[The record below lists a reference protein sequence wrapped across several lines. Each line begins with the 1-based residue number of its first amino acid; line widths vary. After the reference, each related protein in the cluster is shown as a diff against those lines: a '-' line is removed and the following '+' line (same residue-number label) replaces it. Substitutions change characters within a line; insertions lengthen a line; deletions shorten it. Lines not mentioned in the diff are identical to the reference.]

1 MCFLFLIRKNIFCY
15 LIQDL
20 MISNPKNISFYYENP
35 FFSEV
40 GSSGSPAMQANP
52 LISLLAF
59 FWLVNK

>member
-1 MCFLFLIRKNIFCY
+1 
-15 LIQDL
+15 